1 MSQKPLFITFEG
13 TDGVGKT
20 TQAKLLKKW
29 LEEKKRRVVLTREPG
44 GGKISEE
51 IREILLNPKTKI
63 ENLTELFLYQA
74 ARIEHVE
81 KIVRPA
87 LKTGQTV
94 LCDRFTDATIAYQG
108 FARGLSLK
116 TIDSLNSIATGNLR
130 PDLTIWLDHPPQ
142 KALRKARKKRGDR
155 IENKGF
161 KFQEKVRKGYQFL
174 AKKYQKRFVRIPV
187 RSEVMET
194 QNDIRHLVSKR
205 LFS

>member
-1 MSQKPLFITFEG
+1 MSRKSLFITFEG

-29 LEEKKRRVVLTREPG
+29 LEEKKRNVVLTREPG
-44 GGKISEE
+44 GGPISEK
-51 IREILLNPKTKI
+51 IREILLSPKTKI
-63 ENLTELFLYQA
+63 EDLTELFLYQA

-81 KIVRPA
+81 KVVRPA
-87 LKTGQTV
+87 LKKGKTI

-108 FARGLSLK
+108 FARGLSLQ
-116 TIDSLNSIATGNLR
+116 TIDLLNSVATKNLV

-161 KFQEKVRKGYQFL
+161 KFQEKVRQGYRTL
-174 AKKYQKRFVRIPV
+174 AQKYPRRFVRISVHP
-187 RSEVMET
+187 EIETT
-194 QNDIRHLVSKR
+194 QNEIRNLISQR
-205 LFS
+205 FFL